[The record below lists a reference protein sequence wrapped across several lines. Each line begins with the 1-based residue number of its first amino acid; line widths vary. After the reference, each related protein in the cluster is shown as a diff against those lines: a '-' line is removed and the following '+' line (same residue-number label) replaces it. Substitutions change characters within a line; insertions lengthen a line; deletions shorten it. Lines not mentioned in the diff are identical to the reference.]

1 MRKLIYANGKEI
13 AKRYVGERLV
23 WSADDGLIRI
33 TSTMVYSSGLDEDDL
48 SINGTPP
55 LLAIGSTALKEVY
68 LDNKKQTITSD
79 NFNRVTENRSSLYI
93 EFNKTLGQLG
103 ISSGMSVGESVTC
116 VYEVT
121 SDLIYFK
128 TKLAASA
135 SSSTTSL
142 RFSESVPKFKRADVK
157 CIIVDKIPIG
167 LSNVEHDF
175 WLEIGGTSVSLRE
188 QLGSLGLNKTY
199 PSGTEVTFIKK
210 K

>member
-1 MRKLIYANGKEI
+1 MRKLIHADGKDI
-13 AKRYVGERLV
+13 ARRYVGERLV

-33 TSTMVYSSGLDEDDL
+33 TSTMAYSSGLDEDDL
-48 SINGTPP
+48 SINGIQT
-55 LLAIGSTALKEVY
+55 LLALGSTGLKEVY
-68 LDNKKQTITSD
+68 LDNKKQSITSD

-93 EFNKTLGQLG
+93 EFTKTLGRLG
-103 ISSGMSVGESVTC
+103 ISSGMAVNESVTC

-142 RFSESVPKFKRADVK
+142 RLSESVPEFKRADVK

-167 LSNVEHDF
+167 LSNVKHDF
-175 WLEIGGTSVSLRE
+175 YGNIGGTIVSLRE
-188 QLGSLGLNKTY
+188 QLGSLGLNKSY
-199 PSGTEVTFIKK
+199 PSGTEVIFVKK
-210 K
+210 

>member
-1 MRKLIYANGKEI
+1 MRKLIYSNEKEI
-13 AKRYVGERLV
+13 KKRYVGERLV

-33 TSTMVYSSGLDEDDL
+33 TSTMTYSSGLDEDDL

-68 LDNKKQTITSD
+68 LDNKKQTIASD

-93 EFNKTLGQLG
+93 EFNKTLGRLG

-142 RFSESVPKFKRADVK
+142 RLSESVPKFKRADVK

-175 WLEIGGTSVSLRE
+175 WFEIGGTIVSLRE
-188 QLGSLGLNKTY
+188 QLGSLGLNKSY
-199 PSGTEVTFIKK
+199 PSGTEVIFVKK
-210 K
+210 